1 MRRSISQRAQRN
13 PISDV
18 RFYEHPR
25 RRWTVEITKA
35 LKEDHKELKSML
47 DTINSSEDAAEIRE
61 TFETFATLLGKHAKA
76 EEKVV
81 YDALIATGDDE
92 TEVDAHE
99 GYTEHMLAD
108 TLLKKLKAG
117 TDPLSAEWRAE
128 AQVMQEILEHHI
140 KEEEDTIFDDV
151 KDNFESDEREEM
163 GAAFEKLKEEVAV

>member
-1 MRRSISQRAQRN
+1 M
-13 PISDV
+13 
-18 RFYEHPR
+18 
-25 RRWTVEITKA
+25 EITKA

-47 DTINSSEDAAEIRE
+47 DTINSSEDAVEIRT
-61 TFETFATLLGKHAKA
+61 TFEAFAELLGKHSKA

-81 YDALIATGDDE
+81 YDALIGTGDDE

-151 KDNFESDEREEM
+151 KDNFESNEREEM
-163 GAAFEKLKEEVAV
+163 GAAFEKLKEAVAV

>member
-1 MRRSISQRAQRN
+1 
-13 PISDV
+13 
-18 RFYEHPR
+18 
-25 RRWTVEITKA
+25 VEITKA

-47 DTINSSEDAAEIRE
+47 DTINSSEDAGEIRE
-61 TFETFATLLGKHAKA
+61 TFEAFAMLLGKHAKA

>member
-1 MRRSISQRAQRN
+1 M
-13 PISDV
+13 PTLG
-18 RFYEHPR
+18 R
-25 RRWTVEITKA
+25 RRTMEITKA
-35 LKEDHKELKSML
+35 LKEDHIELKDML
-47 DTINSSEDAAEIRE
+47 KTINSSEDATEITQ
-61 TFETFATLLGKHAKA
+61 TFEKFAALLGKHAKA
-76 EEKVV
+76 EEKIV
-81 YDALIATGDDE
+81 YDALIATGDDD

-151 KDNFESDEREEM
+151 KDNFERAERDEM
-163 GAAFEKLKEEVAV
+163 GEAFEKLKEEVAV

>member
-1 MRRSISQRAQRN
+1 
-13 PISDV
+13 
-18 RFYEHPR
+18 
-25 RRWTVEITKA
+25 
-35 LKEDHKELKSML
+35 ML
-47 DTINSSEDAAEIRE
+47 DTINSSDDATEIRE

-99 GYTEHMLAD
+99 GYTEHMLAA

-151 KDNFESDEREEM
+151 KDNFESEEREEM

>member
-1 MRRSISQRAQRN
+1 M
-13 PISDV
+13 
-18 RFYEHPR
+18 
-25 RRWTVEITKA
+25 EITKA
-35 LKEDHKELKSML
+35 LKADHKELKSML

-61 TFETFATLLGKHAKA
+61 TFEAFAALLGKHSKA

-81 YDALIATGDDE
+81 YDALIETGDDE

-108 TLLKKLKAG
+108 TLLKKLKSG

-151 KDNFESDEREEM
+151 KDNFKSDEREEM
-163 GAAFEKLKEEVAV
+163 GAAFEKLKEEVAI